1 MIWQLWLELIFA
13 FFKCTRLLRNS
24 CSTARVT
31 SVGPTSLW
39 RRRTYLDMSVCV
51 ALKTRCYGN
60 ALASLLLLLLGFLY
74 GSLLL
79 SRVLSGM
86 QHSHNKLAFSLK
98 KLPGRRSWHLQPS
111 GIFAKAEDGFCA
123 WSGSST
129 GMILLM
135 SKNLDSAF
143 RKEAALCLGKESKAW
158 PSPWVYSDSCLRS
171 TWVTFRFWVL
181 QPLPSRVLFLV
192 FKSLSAK
199 VSRGTLA
206 AQTSCNTRPI
216 LLCLGNFKRA
226 EFSLKKSWALMEEK
240 NHHFTQEDCSHSS
253 INCLQTWNSGVP
265 CCCMGQQCWM
275 NWQML
280 RCCVISGSWAARTL
294 LLSTHSFGSKPKE
307 LVCQK
312 SAPHPSPDGIN
323 GALRC
328 QDLPG
333 AFTLPLVG
341 ANSLH
346 SLQELAVG
354 DGTYR
359 LMMR

>member
-1 MIWQLWLELIFA
+1 MHWLRCSSSSSGFSMALCCSAEFYLGCSTRTTSWPFLWKSCLAEGAGICSHLVFLRRLRMVFVLDQAPVPEWFFWCLKIWI
-13 FFKCTRLLRNS
+13 RLLEKRL
-24 CSTARVT
+24 R
-31 SVGPTSLW
+31 
-39 RRRTYLDMSVCV
+39 
-51 ALKTRCYGN
+51 
-60 ALASLLLLLLGFLY
+60 
-74 GSLLL
+74 
-79 SRVLSGM
+79 
-86 QHSHNKLAFSLK
+86 
-98 KLPGRRSWHLQPS
+98 
-111 GIFAKAEDGFCA
+111 FAWE
-123 WSGSST
+123 
-129 GMILLM
+129 
-135 SKNLDSAF
+135 
-143 RKEAALCLGKESKAW
+143 KESKAW

-199 VSRGTLA
+199 VSRGTSA

-265 CCCMGQQCWM
+265 CCRMGQQCWM